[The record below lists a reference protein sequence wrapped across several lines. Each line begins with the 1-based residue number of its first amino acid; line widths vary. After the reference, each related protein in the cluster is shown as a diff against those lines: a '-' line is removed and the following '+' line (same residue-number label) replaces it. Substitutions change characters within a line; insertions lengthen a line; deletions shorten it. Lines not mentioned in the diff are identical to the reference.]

1 MARRRPTEPA
11 ANPARGVV
19 LVVIAV
25 LVGLVLLRNGI
36 DADSSAGSSTGGG
49 KGTTADGGTTGGGSS
64 TSSTLGLRSPD
75 EVPLIVLNGSGQ
87 QSVAKNY
94 ATFLLNKGY
103 TNQTDADG
111 ANAAAAAD
119 TTKVYYQT
127 GFDKEAAA
135 IASAIK
141 APATGGTAPVPTVS
155 LGQTNNASVI
165 VVVGK
170 DLPSGKDP
178 SAAA

>member
-1 MARRRPTEPA
+1 MARRRPTEPT

-36 DADSSAGSSTGGG
+36 DADSSAGGS
-49 KGTTADGGTTGGGSS
+49 GGSDQGTS
-64 TSSTLGLRSPD
+64 TDAGSTDGSTTTSSSAPVGLRSPS
-75 EVPLIVLNGSGQ
+75 EVPLIVLNGSGVQ
-87 QSVAKNY
+87 GAAKKY
-94 ATFLLNKGY
+94 SSFLLTKGY

-111 ANAAAAAD
+111 GNASAQAD
-119 TTKVYYQT
+119 TSKVYYQE
-127 GFDKEAAA
+127 GFQKEAEAV
-135 IASAIK
+135 ASAIG
-141 APATGGTAPVPTVS
+141 APSTGGTAPVPTVS

-170 DLPSGKDP
+170 DLGSKDP
-178 SAAA
+178 ATA